1 MNAFG
6 LEIHR
11 IREAPTLPILRLF
24 LALALL
30 AAALPS
36 PAEEIPLALD
46 AAVRSAIEK
55 NLDLR
60 VESYNPAISG
70 TDIRKAMGIYNPRIG
85 VLADHRGEDAPLDT
99 NGSLIERR
107 RFFDAN
113 FSTDFLLSSGAT
125 ASAAFTNLWSRS
137 TLGIGSI
144 ATQGTS
150 ISSFVE
156 PKLSLSLTQP
166 ILQGFGKEVTE
177 QGITVAKYGKESS
190 LLQWRNIALSTV
202 SNVRDQYFAL
212 VKARENLQTRLA
224 ALAALK
230 EVHDGNQARVK
241 AGVLASV
248 ELLDSEFGV
257 AQREVDLLTAEK
269 NVRDA
274 SDKLRS
280 TIQYPLGA
288 ELIPT
293 DPLAAE
299 PVESSEESA
308 VETALRTRP
317 DLRIAR
323 VSLRTQ
329 EFNARVAKN
338 AALPSLELTGSAGL
352 ESLGSG
358 YSDAL
363 SDLASAKTPFWSV
376 GISFA
381 YPIGNDAA
389 EAALAASRLR
399 ARQSDAQ
406 IRSLEDSIRL
416 DVRAS
421 LRALDTSLLQIASA
435 KKGVDLGEARLA
447 SFVKRQKVGLAVTKD
462 ILQAEADLTA
472 ARETL
477 AAARADYQG
486 AVTRFW
492 KSTGE
497 LLERQ
502 GIRID
507 DTAIEPLARKATR

>member
-6 LEIHR
+6 LEIRR
-11 IREAPTLPILRLF
+11 IREAPALPLLRFF

-46 AAVRSAIEK
+46 AAVRSAVEK

-70 TDIRKAMGIYNPRIG
+70 TDVRKAMGIYNPRLS
-85 VLADHRGEDAPLDT
+85 VQADHRGEDAPLDASGT
-99 NGSLIERR
+99 LIDRR
-107 RFFDAN
+107 RFFNAD
-113 FSTDFLLSSGAT
+113 FSTDFLLSTGAT

-137 TLGIGSI
+137 TPGANLGQAVSP
-144 ATQGTS
+144 
-150 ISSFVE
+150 SSFVE
-156 PKLSLSLTQP
+156 PRLSLSLTQP
-166 ILQGFGKEVTE
+166 LLQGFGKEVTE

-190 LLQWRNIALSTV
+190 LLQWRNTAIATV
-202 SNVRDQYFAL
+202 SDVRDQYFAL

-257 AQREVDLLTAEK
+257 AQREVELLAAEK

-274 SDKLRS
+274 SDRLRS

-288 ELIPT
+288 ELAPT
-293 DPLAAE
+293 DPMAAE

-308 VETALRTRP
+308 METALRTRP

-323 VSLRTQ
+323 VSLQTQ
-329 EFNARVAKN
+329 EFNARIAKN
-338 AALPSLELTGSAGL
+338 AALPSLALTGSAGL
-352 ESLGSG
+352 TAVGSG

-363 SDLASAKTPFWSV
+363 SDMASAKTPFWSV
-376 GISFA
+376 GILFA

-399 ARQSDAQ
+399 ARQSDARL
-406 IRSLEDSIRL
+406 RSLEDSIRL

-421 LRALDTSLLQIASA
+421 IRALDTAFLQIASA
-435 KKGVDLGEARLA
+435 KKGVELGEARLA

-486 AVTRFW
+486 AITRFW
-492 KSTGE
+492 RSTGE

-507 DTAIEPLARKATR
+507 DASIEPLAWKETR

>member
-6 LEIHR
+6 LSIRR
-11 IREAPTLPILRLF
+11 IREAPTLPLLRLRSF

-36 PAEEIPLALD
+36 LAEEIPLALD
-46 AAVRSAIEK
+46 AAVRSAVEK

-60 VESYNPAISG
+60 VETYNPAISD
-70 TDIRKAMGIYNPRIG
+70 TDIRKAEGIYNPRIG

-99 NGSLIERR
+99 SGTFIDRR
-107 RFFDAN
+107 RFYDAN
-113 FSTDFLLSSGAT
+113 FSTDFLLSTGAT

-137 TLGIGSI
+137 TPGAS
-144 ATQGTS
+144 QGQGLAST
-150 ISSFVE
+150 SFVE
-156 PKLSLSLTQP
+156 PKLSLSFAQP
-166 ILQGFGKEVTE
+166 LLQGFGKEVTE
-177 QGITVAKYGKESS
+177 QGITVAKFGKEAS
-190 LLQWRNIALSTV
+190 LLQWRNTAIVTV

-212 VKARENLQTRLA
+212 VKARENLQTRRA

-257 AQREVDLLTAEK
+257 AQREVDLLSAEK

-288 ELIPT
+288 ELVPT
-293 DPLAAE
+293 DPLAAD
-299 PVESSEESA
+299 PVESSEERA
-308 VETALRTRP
+308 METALQTRP

-323 VSLRTQ
+323 VTLKTQ
-329 EFNARVAKN
+329 EFNSRIAGN
-338 AALPSLELTGSAGL
+338 ATLPSLAFTGSAGL
-352 ESLGSG
+352 TALGSG

-399 ARQSDAQ
+399 ARQADAQ
-406 IRSLEDSIRL
+406 LRTLEDSIRL
-416 DVRAS
+416 DIRAAI
-421 LRALDTSLLQIASA
+421 RALDTSFLQIASA
-435 KKGVDLGEARLA
+435 QKGVELGEARLA

-462 ILQAEADLTA
+462 ILQAEADLTV

-486 AVTRFW
+486 AITLFW
-492 KSTGE
+492 RSTGE

-507 DTAIEPLARKATR
+507 DSAIDTLAWKEIR